1 MPASLIVTALGFG
14 IAGVMHFV
22 VPRAYVAIMPTW
34 LPSPLLL
41 VQVSGVF
48 EILGALGLLLPAT
61 RMAAAVGLLVLLAAV
76 FPANVEMLRLAITRG
91 ASPMFIAACWLRLPL
106 QPLLIWWV
114 WRVAH
119 SARDLSS

>member
-1 MPASLIVTALGFG
+1 
-14 IAGVMHFV
+14 
-22 VPRAYVAIMPTW
+22 
-34 LPSPLLL
+34 
-41 VQVSGVF
+41 
-48 EILGALGLLLPAT
+48 
-61 RMAAAVGLLVLLAAV
+61 MAAAVGLLALLAAV